1 MGLGSS
7 TCYMS
12 KGGKHNEFSDKRD
25 EGSDLV
31 RVAWAILV
39 MGISISLV
47 IIIYIWF
54 GHLGSTYSSKVMEQQ
69 QKVLREKYGLPPEV
83 ATTNVTLLQMAPSLR
98 NLSSNTSR

>member
-1 MGLGSS
+1 MELGSS

-12 KGGKHNEFSDKRD
+12 KGEKHNKFSDKRD

-54 GHLGSTYSSKVMEQQ
+54 GHLASTYQIEFWNNNK
-69 QKVLREKYGLPPEV
+69 KY
-83 ATTNVTLLQMAPSLR
+83 
-98 NLSSNTSR
+98 

>member
-7 TCYMS
+7 TCYMP
-12 KGGKHNEFSDKRD
+12 KGEKYNKFSDKRD
-25 EGSDLV
+25 EGSDLIP
-31 RVAWAILV
+31 VAWAILV

-54 GHLGSTYSSKVMEQQ
+54 GHLGSTYSNRVLEQQ
-69 QKVLREKYGLPPEV
+69 QKVLSEKYGLPPQV

-98 NLSSNTSR
+98 NLSSNISG